1 MIKGW
6 GAGSVGEPPVNFG
19 NYLRSKI
26 GVSYRK
32 TVRTPLGIFRSARRF
47 GLNGTLDRAAAPIL
61 QTMADV
67 KGLGPIGFE
76 ELLQLSSISSISK
89 KAEQKQCWG
98 SQLTGKCCDTAGFTA
113 GVGHFK
119 QKFCPS
125 CLRDGV
131 YLDASHVRAI
141 TAGAGALRP
150 QRAPPTPVLA
160 ASHGRAT
167 RIETREQVERPVGRV
182 GLIWLCPE
190 RGVRLHH
197 ERHHG

>member
-1 MIKGW
+1 MRRNRVAV
-6 GAGSVGEPPVNFG
+6 GAGISVGEPPVNFG

-76 ELLQLSSISSISK
+76 ELLQLSSISSMSK

-98 SQLTGKCCDTAGFTA
+98 SQLTGKCCDTKDSPEWVTSNRNSARRACGTGSISTPRTSA
-113 GVGHFK
+113 
-119 QKFCPS
+119 PS
-125 CLRDGV
+125 PPAPTR
-131 YLDASHVRAI
+131 AS
-141 TAGAGALRP
+141 TT
-150 QRAPPTPVLA
+150 RAPPCVA
-160 ASHGRAT
+160 
-167 RIETREQVERPVGRV
+167 ETDGESS
-182 GLIWLCPE
+182 IA
-190 RGVRLHH
+190 H
-197 ERHHG
+197 